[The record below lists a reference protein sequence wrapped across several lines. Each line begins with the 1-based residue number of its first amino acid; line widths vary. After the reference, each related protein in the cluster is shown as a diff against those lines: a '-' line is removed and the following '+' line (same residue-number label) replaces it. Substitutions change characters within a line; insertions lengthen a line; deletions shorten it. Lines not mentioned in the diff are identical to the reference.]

1 VSSSTTPVA
10 LQLAG
15 ASIDSYYLGGYSPAD
30 VQPPGRLTV
39 TRMSAAKA
47 NGDLIGAFTM
57 KVPAGADPSAFG
69 FLYVF
74 GPLSASG
81 GLMMHS
87 VSSCRSKLA
96 VRRHVLLIEWACVHH
111 PL

>member
-1 VSSSTTPVA
+1 MRKP
-10 LQLAG
+10 AG
-15 ASIDSYYLGGYSPAD
+15 ASIDSYYLGGYTPAD

-57 KVPAGADPSAFG
+57 AVPAGADPSAFG

-74 GPLSASG
+74 GPLSSSG
-81 GLMMHS
+81 ALMQHE
-87 VSSCRSKLA
+87 VRSCWTDSAACLLA
-96 VRRHVLLIEWACVHH
+96 TDREEWTY
-111 PL
+111 LNT